1 LDYPVHV
8 IGQFYL
14 KPERKSKLWNRKP
27 VEQKARLSV
36 VGILEKVGETIILLA

>member
-1 LDYPVHV
+1 MSNMFDNPT
-8 IGQFYL
+8 
-14 KPERKSKLWNRKP
+14 